1 MNFMSSVAFPS
12 IYCLLVKIKKK
23 VLLSFMVV
31 GFSGGTVE
39 VAAYATNNSVHY
51 FVIAGVGNSFDSYC
65 FSLNES
71 PKE

>member
-12 IYCLLVKIKKK
+12 IYCLLVKIKK
-23 VLLSFMVV
+23 SSPQFY
-31 GFSGGTVE
+31 GCWFSGGTVE

>member
-1 MNFMSSVAFPS
+1 
-12 IYCLLVKIKKK
+12 
-23 VLLSFMVV
+23 MVV